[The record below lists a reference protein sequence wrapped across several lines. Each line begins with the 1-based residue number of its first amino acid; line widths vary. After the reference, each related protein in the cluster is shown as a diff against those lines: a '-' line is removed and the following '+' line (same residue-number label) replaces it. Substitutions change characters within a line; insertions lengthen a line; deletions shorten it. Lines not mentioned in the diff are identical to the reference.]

1 MLNRAPTLHRLSIQA
16 FEPVLIEGSAI
27 RLHPLTCSAYNADF
41 DGDQMAVHVPLSVE
55 AQMEARQLMLAP
67 NNIFSPA
74 SGRPITTPTQDIIL
88 GIYYLTYTRPNS
100 RPGDEDPI
108 PLFEN
113 PTEVEYALASR
124 KVDYHGWIRVRN
136 PDYGKETI
144 FGEKDR
150 KMLLTSPGRVRFNE
164 IWPDG
169 LGFINR
175 TVGKKQIGDIIWRCY
190 QVAGQA
196 DTVLTL
202 DALKDLGFRE
212 ATRSGCSIGIVDMV
226 IPEEKGPEIKK
237 AYDEI
242 EKVSKHYRN
251 GIITNGERYQKVIDI
266 WTRATDNIANVLFRK
281 LEFNEGE
288 EMANP
293 LFMMVDSGARGNKN
307 QIKQLSGMRGLMAKP
322 SGEIIERPIISNFR
336 EGLSVLEYFISTH
349 GARKGLA
356 DTALKTAD
364 SGYMTRKLV
373 DVSQDVIVT
382 QQDCGTV
389 QGLVVHAIYSGD
401 EESASLATRVFG
413 RVSCEKVTDPVT
425 GEVIVDVNDLL
436 TEVRSNRIEGIG
448 HERLKIR
455 SALTCESE
463 RGCCRACYGLNL
475 ATGTYAKIGEAVG
488 IIAAQSIGEP
498 GTQLTM
504 RTFHSG
510 GVAIGANKQPFIEA
524 RSKGILHYQDLRVV
538 EDFEGSYVVLNKN
551 GNVSV
556 RDANGLELELHKI
569 VVGSKISVKDGAEVA
584 KGDQLATWDPHSVPI
599 ITEMAGKVEFR
610 DMIPGITVQTET
622 DKETG
627 KKGMTVTEHKED
639 LHPQV
644 VIVDPKS
651 GEVLASY
658 SVPVGAHLSVKEK
671 QKIAGGTQLA
681 RTPRKV
687 TKTKDITG
695 GLPRVAELFEA
706 RRPKD
711 ACVIAKIDGVISF
724 GANVRGK
731 KKVIVTHEESGESVD
746 HLVQMGRHMTVAEG
760 DTVARGDQITEGPV
774 APEDLLEACGV
785 QELQEHLVNEVQSV
799 YRAQGVEINDKHIE
813 IIIRQMLRKVKISDP
828 GDTSFLWGDQIE
840 RVTFKKENEQ
850 MIEQGGKPAEAEP
863 VLLGITKASL
873 ETESFISAASFQD
886 TTRVLT
892 DAATLGKVDYLKGF
906 KENVIMG
913 HLIPAGTGF
922 DTHRDIDIEFTVE
935 EPEPQVEEAPQEAET
950 A

>member
-1 MLNRAPTLHRLSIQA
+1 M
-16 FEPVLIEGSAI
+16 
-27 RLHPLTCSAYNADF
+27 
-41 DGDQMAVHVPLSVE
+41 
-55 AQMEARQLMLAP
+55 
-67 NNIFSPA
+67 
-74 SGRPITTPTQDIIL
+74 
-88 GIYYLTYTRPNS
+88 
-100 RPGDEDPI
+100 
-108 PLFEN
+108 
-113 PTEVEYALASR
+113 
-124 KVDYHGWIRVRN
+124 
-136 PDYGKETI
+136 
-144 FGEKDR
+144 
-150 KMLLTSPGRVRFNE
+150 
-164 IWPDG
+164 
-169 LGFINR
+169 
-175 TVGKKQIGDIIWRCY
+175 
-190 QVAGQA
+190 
-196 DTVLTL
+196 
-202 DALKDLGFRE
+202 
-212 ATRSGCSIGIVDMV
+212 
-226 IPEEKGPEIKK
+226 
-237 AYDEI
+237 
-242 EKVSKHYRN
+242 
-251 GIITNGERYQKVIDI
+251 
-266 WTRATDNIANVLFRK
+266 
-281 LEFNEGE
+281 
-288 EMANP
+288 
-293 LFMMVDSGARGNKN
+293 
-307 QIKQLSGMRGLMAKP
+307 
-322 SGEIIERPIISNFR
+322 
-336 EGLSVLEYFISTH
+336 
-349 GARKGLA
+349 
-356 DTALKTAD
+356 
-364 SGYMTRKLV
+364 
-373 DVSQDVIVT
+373 
-382 QQDCGTV
+382 
-389 QGLVVHAIYSGD
+389 
-401 EESASLATRVFG
+401 
-413 RVSCEKVTDPVT
+413 KVTDPVS

-436 TEVRSNRIEGIG
+436 TEVRSKRIEDIG

-475 ATGTYAKIGEAVG
+475 ATGNYAKIGEAVG

-524 RSKGILHYQDLRVV
+524 RSKGVLHYQDLRVV
-538 EDFEGSYVVLNKN
+538 EDVEGNYVVLNKN

-556 RDANGLELELHKI
+556 RDVNGLELELHKI
-569 VVGSKISVKDGAEVA
+569 VVGSVISVKDGAEVA
-584 KGDQLATWDPHSVPI
+584 KGNQIATWDPHSVPI
-599 ITEMAGKVEFR
+599 ISEMAGAVEFR

-644 VIVDPKS
+644 VIVDKKS

-828 GDTSFLWGDQIE
+828 GDTSFLWGDQVE
-840 RVTFKKENEQ
+840 RMTFKKENEE

-892 DAATLGKVDYLKGF
+892 DAATLGKVDHLKGF

-935 EPEPQVEEAPQEAET
+935 EPEPQVEEAPQEADT